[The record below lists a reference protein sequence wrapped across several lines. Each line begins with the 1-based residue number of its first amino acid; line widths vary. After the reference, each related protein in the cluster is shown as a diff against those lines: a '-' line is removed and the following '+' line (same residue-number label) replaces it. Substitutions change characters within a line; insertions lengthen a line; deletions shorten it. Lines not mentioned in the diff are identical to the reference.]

1 MVPIRGDHIIPVVPR
16 MPMGFVTLNELEKAT
31 KPLSKPFKC
40 DVQPYHVALK
50 SSNHPPVVAPGERFD
65 FWI

>member
-1 MVPIRGDHIIPVVPR
+1 

-31 KPLSKPFKC
+31 KGLSKPFKC
-40 DVQPYHVALK
+40 DNPYHTALRK
-50 SSNHPPVVAPGERFD
+50 STSASTPVVAPGERFD